1 MLQIGGRLCYRKG
14 VGKVKEN
21 YELKVISRYQLEGH
35 WLAAVGMMLIY
46 GIIISLST
54 FVPIALLVLGGPLE
68 LGFTGYYMR
77 MSHGKAVKLEN
88 LFDGFKQFG
97 SSFLLWLL
105 EWIFLTLWTCLLI
118 VPGIVKSFSYSMAF
132 YILRDNPGIGAAEAI
147 TRSRK
152 MMDGYKI
159 QLFKLYLSFIGWA
172 LLCCLSLGI
181 GFLWL
186 IPYIKLSEADF
197 YRYLKESQ
205 SLEVSDSVS

>member
-1 MLQIGGRLCYRKG
+1 M
-14 VGKVKEN
+14 V
-21 YELKVISRYQLEGH
+21 
-35 WLAAVGMMLIY
+35 
-46 GIIISLST
+46 
-54 FVPIALLVLGGPLE
+54 
-68 LGFTGYYMR
+68 
-77 MSHGKAVKLEN
+77 AVKLEN

-132 YILRDNPGIGAAEAI
+132 YILPDNPGIGAAEAI